1 MEDQT
6 VTTPQLTERLTDLA
20 GRIEARITDLR
31 ERGEFSGVH
40 AAAFADIRARRSALE
55 ERMEEAVAA
64 GEAGRATLIEL
75 RRDVDALVDG
85 FEEAVFA
92 IDARGERARNA

>member
-6 VTTPQLTERLTDLA
+6 VTTPELTERLADLA

-31 ERGEFSGVH
+31 ERGEFSDVH
-40 AAAFADIRARRSALE
+40 AAAFADIRAKRAALE

-92 IDARGERARNA
+92 IDARGERARNG